1 MSKSSK
7 VRVLVVDDHPIVRDG
22 LKSVL
27 QLIKEIELMGVCSGG
42 DEVLARLPHQDV
54 DVILADLRMSPMT
67 GLELL
72 KRVRSSHPAVRVLI
86 FSSYEREEEIYQAFV
101 EGAAGYVNK
110 NIPSEQLAR
119 SIIAAASGE
128 RVFSNHDIAMCEERR
143 QKKGLTS
150 RELQILEMLAKGLT
164 NKEIGDVLCISH
176 FTARNLVKR
185 VCAKLDASD
194 RTEATRVA
202 IERGIIVVD

>member
-1 MSKSSK
+1 

-27 QLIKEIELMGVCSGG
+27 EMIPQFELVEVCSKG
-42 DEVLARLPHQDV
+42 EQALQILSNHTV

-72 KRVRSSHPAVRVLI
+72 RRVRTAHPSVQVI
-86 FSSYEREEEIYQAFV
+86 MFSSYEREEEIYQAFI
-101 EGAAGYVNK
+101 EGAAGYLNK
-110 NIPSEQLAR
+110 NETSDRLVRAIT
-119 SIIAAASGE
+119 AAASGQ
-128 RVFSNHDIAMCEERR
+128 RVFSDHDIAICEERNR
-143 QKKGLTS
+143 KKGLTS
-150 RELQILEMLAKGLT
+150 RESQVLEMLAKGLT

-176 FTARNLVKR
+176 LTARNLVKR

-194 RTEATRVA
+194 RTEATRIA
-202 IERGIIVVD
+202 IERGIIIVD

>member
-1 MSKSSK
+1 MTTVPK

-22 LKSVL
+22 LRSVL
-27 QLIKEIELMGVCSGG
+27 QTIPQIELVGVCSNGE
-42 DEVLARLPHQDV
+42 EVLHNLSSHGV
-54 DVILADLRMSPMT
+54 DVILADLRMAPMT

-72 KRVRSSHPAVRVLI
+72 RRVRSNHPSVRVLM
-86 FSSYEREEEIYQAFV
+86 FSSYEREEEIYQAFID
-101 EGAAGYVNK
+101 GAAGYLNK
-110 NIPSEQLAR
+110 NVPSEQLAR
-119 SIIAAASGE
+119 AIVVAASGE
-128 RVFSNHDIAMCEERR
+128 RVFSKHDIAMCEERR
-143 QKKGLTS
+143 ERKGLTA

-185 VCAKLDASD
+185 VCSKLDVSD

-202 IERGIIVVD
+202 IERGIIVID

>member
-1 MSKSSK
+1 MSSAPR

-27 QLIKEIELMGVCSGG
+27 QTIRQIELVGICSNGE
-42 DEVLARLPHQDV
+42 EVLTLLSSRSV
-54 DVILADLRMSPMT
+54 DVILADLRMAPMT

-72 KRVRSSHPAVRVLI
+72 RRVRSIHSDVRVLM

-101 EGAAGYVNK
+101 EGASGYLSK
-110 NIPSEQLAR
+110 NAPSQQLAKA
-119 SIIAAASGE
+119 IIAAASGE
-128 RVFSNHDIAMCEERR
+128 RVFSKHDIAMCEERH
-143 QKKGLTS
+143 QKRGLTS
-150 RELQILEMLAKGLT
+150 RELQIIEMLAKGLT

-185 VCAKLDASD
+185 ACLKLEASD
-194 RTEATRVA
+194 RTEATRIA

>member
-1 MSKSSK
+1 MSSIPK

-22 LKSVL
+22 LMSVL
-27 QLIKEIELMGVCSGG
+27 RTIEQIDLIGVCSSGE
-42 DEVLARLPHQDV
+42 EVLDTLARRAV
-54 DVILADLRMSPMT
+54 DVVLADLRMTPMT

-72 KRVRSSHPAVRVLI
+72 HRVKSTYSSVKVLV
-86 FSSYEREEEIYQAFV
+86 FSSYEREEEIYQAFI
-101 EGAAGYVNK
+101 EGAAGYMNK
-110 NIPSEQLAR
+110 NVPSGQLIDA
-119 SIIAAASGE
+119 IMVAASGKK
-128 RVFSNHDIAMCEERR
+128 VFSKHDIAMCEERR

-176 FTARNLVKR
+176 LTARNLAKR

-194 RTEATRVA
+194 RTEATRIA
-202 IERGIIVVD
+202 IERGIIVID